1 VRGAAG
7 RVPPGRGGSGA
18 AGARSDGFVLGQSET
33 ALSESTAPR
42 PRGPAAPL
50 DVTRIRQDFP
60 ILQQRVRGKR
70 LVYLDN
76 AATSQKPQ
84 SVIDAVTRFYTVE
97 NANIHRGVHYLSE
110 RATNAYDQVREK
122 VARFLNA
129 GSSREIIFTR
139 GTTEGINLVA
149 QSYGRS
155 ALKPG
160 DDIVITAMEHHSNIV
175 PWQLVCEQTGAKL
188 KAAPINDAGELDV
201 DGFVRL
207 LTERT
212 RLVSV
217 VHVSNALGTVN
228 PVKRLI
234 ALAHE
239 RGIPVLLDGAQSAPH
254 MAIDVQELDC
264 DFFVFSGHKL
274 FGPTGVGVLFGRES
288 LLEGMPPYQ
297 GGGDMIATV
306 TLERST
312 WAQLPAKFEAG
323 TPMIAQVMGLGAAV
337 DYLSDVG
344 FDGIGGW
351 EQQLLTYATERVSAI
366 EGVRLIGTARD
377 KASILGFVL
386 EGVHPHD
393 VGTILD
399 DAGVAI
405 RAGHHC
411 AQPVM
416 RHFGIPA
423 TARASFAFYNT
434 REEVDVLADSLLQVQ
449 RMFH

>member
-1 VRGAAG
+1 MSATVPLVDPNPPARLPAPPIDVE
-7 RVPPGRGGSGA
+7 RV
-18 AGARSDGFVLGQSET
+18 
-33 ALSESTAPR
+33 
-42 PRGPAAPL
+42 
-50 DVTRIRQDFP
+50 RQDFP
-60 ILQQRVRGKR
+60 LLHQRVRGKP

-84 SVIDAVTRFYTVE
+84 SVIDAVTRFYTSE

-110 RATNAYDQVREK
+110 RATDAYDQVREK

-129 GSSREIIFTR
+129 RSSREIIFTR

-149 QSYGRS
+149 QSYGRP

-175 PWQLVCEQTGAKL
+175 PWQLVCEQTGSRL
-188 KAAPINDAGELDV
+188 RAAPFNDAGELDV
-201 DGFVRL
+201 DAFEQL
-207 LTERT
+207 LTDRT

-228 PVKRLI
+228 PIKRLI
-234 ALAHE
+234 ALAHD

-254 MAIDVQELDC
+254 LGVDVQELDC
-264 DFFVFSGHKL
+264 DFFAFSGHKL

-288 LLEGMPPYQ
+288 LLEQMPPYQ

-312 WAQLPAKFEAG
+312 WAPLPAKFEAG
-323 TPMIAQVMGLGAAV
+323 TPMIAQVMGLGAAL
-337 DYLSDVG
+337 DYVMDLG
-344 FDGIGGW
+344 FERISSW
-351 EQQLLTYATERVSAI
+351 EHQLLSYATERVI
-366 EGVRLIGTARD
+366 GVEGLKLIGTAAH
-377 KASILGFVL
+377 KASILGFTL
-386 EGVHPHD
+386 KGVHPHD
-393 VGTILD
+393 IGAMLD
-399 DAGVAI
+399 DSGVAI

-434 REEVDVLADSLLQVQ
+434 RDEADILADALMQVR
-449 RMFH
+449 RMFR